1 MRKKTVSEIL
11 VEHFGFSKAEV
22 DKIKKEADQA
32 GILIHQYVVDKKLVD
47 KHKLLKVLGEEW
59 SVKVVDLDMIEI
71 DPDLAKILPPQT
83 CKRHKL
89 VPFSKEEE
97 MLFIAMADTRDLF
110 AIEDIEFRTGLK
122 VVPYLALPN
131 DIRDKIEQL
140 YAQEIELYSESG
152 EVSEESIQHLKVSRE
167 EITEDAQELTQELLA
182 SLDISDEVL
191 IEQQK
196 REEEVADIMQ
206 VSPDAPE
213 VEKLVNAIILEAVRL
228 KASDIHIEPFE
239 KKIVVRYRVDGL
251 LRKASFKIPMVYKNA
266 LISKIKIMCNM
277 NIVERRVPQ
286 DGRLRVRAKGLPLE
300 FRVNIVPT
308 IYGESVVMRMLE
320 RSASGLSLEQL
331 GFLPDTLEKF
341 LELLNRPYGLIL
353 VCGPTGSGKS
363 FTLTAALQKVRDP
376 TEKVITAENPV
387 EYELDGV
394 VQVPVNPDLKMGDKK
409 FDFAAALRAF
419 LRQDPDVIMVGEIRD
434 QETAQVAME
443 AALTGHLVLSTI
455 HTNDAPS
462 AVARLYEMGVPT
474 YLIANTLEGVLA
486 QRLVRTL
493 CSDCKQPDTSPSE
506 ELIKALN
513 EYKIDYSSATFMKP
527 LGCRKCGN
535 TGMQGRTAIF
545 ELLVMNDEIREICL
559 KDVSASKI
567 RDAAIKNG
575 MRTLLADGLIKVT
588 KGITTYTEILAV
600 CQR

>member
-1 MRKKTVSEIL
+1 MRKKTIQEIL
-11 VEHFGFSKAEV
+11 VEYFGLPKEEV
-22 DKIKKEADQA
+22 DKLKKEADRVGMLLQ
-32 GILIHQYVVDKKLVD
+32 QYVVECKLVD
-47 KHKLLKVLGEEW
+47 KHKLLTVLGEEW
-59 SVKVVDLDMIEI
+59 CVNVIDLQTIDI
-71 DPDLAKILPPQT
+71 DPDLSKVIPVEI
-83 CKRHKL
+83 CKRYKL
-89 VPFSKEEE
+89 VPFGKEEE
-97 MLFIAMADTRDLF
+97 VLYVAMTDTRDLF
-110 AIEDIEFRTGLK
+110 AIEDIEFRTGFK
-122 VVPYLALPN
+122 VIAYLALPN
-131 DIRDKIEQL
+131 DIKYKIEQL
-140 YAQEIELYSESG
+140 YTKETEIYNESSEI
-152 EVSEESIQHLKVSRE
+152 SEEISKQPQISHE
-167 EITEDAQELTQELLA
+167 IITEDAQELTQELLA
-182 SLDISDEVL
+182 SLDVSNEIL

-196 REEEVADIMQ
+196 KEEITDIMQ

-251 LRKASFKIPMVYKNA
+251 LRKAAFKIPMVFKNA

-286 DGRLRVRAKGLPLE
+286 DGRLQVKAKGIPLE

-308 IYGESVVMRMLE
+308 IYGESVVMRMLD
-320 RSASGLSLEQL
+320 RSASGLPLEQL
-331 GFLPDTLEKF
+331 GFLPDNLEKF
-341 LELLNRPYGLIL
+341 IELLNRPYGLIL

-363 FTLTAALQKVRDP
+363 FTLTAALQKIKSP

-394 VQVPVNPDLKMGDKK
+394 VQVPVNPDIKMGDKK
-409 FDFAAALRAF
+409 FDFATALRAF
-419 LRQDPDVIMVGEIRD
+419 LRQDPDIIMVGEIRD

-462 AVARLYEMGVPT
+462 AVARLYEMGAPT

-493 CSDCKQPDTSPSE
+493 CSECKQPDTNPSDD
-506 ELIKALN
+506 LIQMLE

-527 LGCRKCGN
+527 VGCRRCGN
-535 TGMQGRTAIF
+535 TGMKGRTAIH
-545 ELLVMNDEIREICL
+545 ELLVMNDDIREVCL
-559 KDVSASKI
+559 KDVSAKRI
-567 RDAAIKNG
+567 RDIAIKNG

-588 KGITTYTEILAV
+588 KGITTYAEILAV

>member
-1 MRKKTVSEIL
+1 MRKKTIQEIL
-11 VEHFGFSKAEV
+11 VEYFGLPKEEV
-22 DKIKKEADQA
+22 DKLKKEADRVGMLLQ
-32 GILIHQYVVDKKLVD
+32 QYVVECKLVD
-47 KHKLLKVLGEEW
+47 KHKLLTVLGEEW
-59 SVKVVDLDMIEI
+59 CVNVIDLQTIDI
-71 DPDLAKILPPQT
+71 DPDLSKVIPVEI
-83 CKRHKL
+83 CKRYKL
-89 VPFSKEEE
+89 VPFGKEEE
-97 MLFIAMADTRDLF
+97 VLYVAMTDTRDLF
-110 AIEDIEFRTGLK
+110 AIEDIEFRTGFK
-122 VVPYLALPN
+122 VIAYLALPN
-131 DIRDKIEQL
+131 DIKYKIEQL
-140 YAQEIELYSESG
+140 YTKETEIYNESSEI
-152 EVSEESIQHLKVSRE
+152 SEEISKQPQISHE
-167 EITEDAQELTQELLA
+167 IITEDAQELTQELLA
-182 SLDISDEVL
+182 SLDVSNEIL
-191 IEQQK
+191 IQQQK
-196 REEEVADIMQ
+196 KEEEITDIMQ

-213 VEKLVNAIILEAVRL
+213 IEKLVNAIILEAVRL

-251 LRKASFKIPMVYKNA
+251 LRKAAFKIPMVFKNA

-286 DGRLRVRAKGLPLE
+286 DGRLQVKAKGIPLE

-308 IYGESVVMRMLE
+308 IYGESVVMRMLD
-320 RSASGLSLEQL
+320 RSASGLPLEQL

-341 LELLNRPYGLIL
+341 IELLNRPYGLIL

-363 FTLTAALQKVRDP
+363 FTLTAALQKIKSP

-394 VQVPVNPDLKMGDKK
+394 VQVPVNPDIKMGDKK
-409 FDFAAALRAF
+409 FDFATALRAF
-419 LRQDPDVIMVGEIRD
+419 LRQDPDIIMVGEIRD

-462 AVARLYEMGVPT
+462 AVARLYEMGAPT

-493 CSDCKQPDTSPSE
+493 CSECKQPDTNPSDD
-506 ELIKALN
+506 LIQMLE

-527 LGCRKCGN
+527 VGCRRCGN
-535 TGMQGRTAIF
+535 TGMKGRTAIH
-545 ELLVMNDEIREICL
+545 ELLVMNDDIREVCL
-559 KDVSASKI
+559 KDVSAKRI
-567 RDAAIKNG
+567 RDIAIKNG

-588 KGITTYTEILAV
+588 KGITTYAEILAV

>member
-1 MRKKTVSEIL
+1 MRKKSIQEIL
-11 VEHFGFSKAEV
+11 KEHFGLSEQEV
-22 DKIKKEADQA
+22 QYLTKEAEKNGVMLQ
-32 GILIHQYVVDKKLVD
+32 QYVVNLKKVE
-47 KHKLLKVLGEEW
+47 KHKILKALSNEW
-59 SVKVVDLDMIEI
+59 GIKVVDLQNLEI
-71 DPDLAKILPPQT
+71 DKDIAKIIPIET
-83 CKRHKL
+83 CKRNKL

-97 MLFIAMADTRDLF
+97 LLFVAMADPRNLF

-122 VVPYLALPN
+122 VVPYLALYD
-131 DIRDKIEQL
+131 DIKDKIE
-140 YAQEIELYSESG
+140 ELYGKEEYK
-152 EVSEESIQHLKVSRE
+152 EVPEEQQIPVVSKE
-167 EITEDAQELTQELLA
+167 EIIEDAQELTQELLA
-182 SLDISDEVL
+182 SLDVSGEIS

-196 REEEVADIMQ
+196 QQEVSDIMQ
-206 VSPDAPE
+206 VDASAPE
-213 VEKLVNAIILEAVRL
+213 VEKLVNALILEAVRL

-239 KKIVVRYRVDGL
+239 KKVIVRYRVDGM
-251 LRKASFKIPMVYKNA
+251 LRKASFKIPMAFKNA

-277 NIVERRVPQ
+277 NIVERRIPQ
-286 DGRLRVRAKGLPLE
+286 DGRLQVKAKGVPLE

-308 IYGESVVMRMLE
+308 IYGESVVMRMLD
-320 RSASGLSLEQL
+320 RSGAAMPLESL

-341 LELLNRPYGLIL
+341 IELLNRPYGLIL

-363 FTLTAALQKVRDP
+363 FTLTAALQKVQDP
-376 TEKVITAENPV
+376 AEKILTAENPV

-409 FDFAAALRAF
+409 FDFATALRAF
-419 LRQDPDVIMVGEIRD
+419 LRQDPDIIMVGEIRD

-462 AVARLYEMGVPT
+462 AVARLYEMGTPT

-486 QRLVRTL
+486 QRLIRTL
-493 CSDCKQPDTSPSE
+493 CNECKQLDKNPSQ
-506 ELIKALN
+506 ELLKILD

-527 LGCRKCGN
+527 VGCRKCGN
-535 TGMQGRTAIF
+535 TGMKGRTAIH
-545 ELLVMNDEIREICL
+545 ELLVMNEELRELCLKEVSANRIRE
-559 KDVSASKI
+559 
-567 RDAAIKNG
+567 AAIKNG

-588 KGITTYTEILAV
+588 KGITTYAEILAV

>member
-1 MRKKTVSEIL
+1 MRKKTIQEIL
-11 VEHFGFSKAEV
+11 VEHFGLSKIEV
-22 DKIKKEADQA
+22 EKLKKEAEQA
-32 GILIHQYVVDKKLVD
+32 GILLQQYVVDKKLVD
-47 KHKLLKVLGEEW
+47 KHRLLKILSEEW
-59 SVKVVDLDMIEI
+59 NTKVVDLEMIEI
-71 DPDLAKILPPQT
+71 DPDLAKIVPVET
-83 CKRHKL
+83 CKRYKL

-97 MLFIAMADTRDLF
+97 MLFVAMADTRDLF

-122 VVPYLALPN
+122 VVPYLALPS
-131 DIRDKIEQL
+131 DIREKIEQL
-140 YAQEIELYSESG
+140 YVQESEFYTESYELSEPTQ
-152 EVSEESIQHLKVSRE
+152 VSHEI
-167 EITEDAQELTQELLA
+167 ITEDAQELTQELLA

-196 REEEVADIMQ
+196 EEVTDIMQ

-251 LRKASFKIPMVYKNA
+251 LRKATFKIPMIYKNA

-286 DGRLRVRAKGLPLE
+286 DGRLQVKARGIPLE

-308 IYGESVVMRMLE
+308 IYGESVVMRMLD
-320 RSASGLSLEQL
+320 RTASGISLDQL

-341 LELLNRPYGLIL
+341 VELLNRPYGLIL

-363 FTLTAALQKVRDP
+363 FTLTAALQKVKDP

-394 VQVPVNPDLKMGDKK
+394 VQVPVNPDIKMGDKK
-409 FDFAAALRAF
+409 FDFATALRAF
-419 LRQDPDVIMVGEIRD
+419 LRQDPDIIMVGEIRD

-462 AVARLYEMGVPT
+462 AVARLYEMGVPA
-474 YLIANTLEGVLA
+474 YLIANTLEGALA

-493 CSDCKQPDTSPSE
+493 CSECKQLDPSPSKD
-506 ELIKALN
+506 LIQLL
-513 EYKIDYSSATFMKP
+513 EDHKIDYSSATFMKP
-527 LGCRKCGN
+527 VGCKKCNN
-535 TGMQGRTAIF
+535 TGMKGRTAIH
-545 ELLVMNDEIREICL
+545 ELLVVNDEIREICL
-559 KDVSASKI
+559 KDVSAKKI
-567 RDAAIKNG
+567 RETAIKNG
-575 MRTLLADGLIKVT
+575 MRTLLEDGLIKVT
-588 KGITTYTEILAV
+588 MGITTYTEILAV

>member
-1 MRKKTVSEIL
+1 MRKKTIQEIL
-11 VEHFGFSKAEV
+11 VEYFGLPKEEV
-22 DKIKKEADQA
+22 DKLKKEADRVGMLLQ
-32 GILIHQYVVDKKLVD
+32 QYVVECKLVD
-47 KHKLLKVLGEEW
+47 KHKLLTVLGEEW
-59 SVKVVDLDMIEI
+59 CVNVIDLQTIDI
-71 DPDLAKILPPQT
+71 DPDLSKVIPVEI
-83 CKRHKL
+83 CKRYKL
-89 VPFSKEEE
+89 VPFGKEEE
-97 MLFIAMADTRDLF
+97 VLYVAMTDTRDLF
-110 AIEDIEFRTGLK
+110 AIEDIEFRTGFK
-122 VVPYLALPN
+122 VIAYLALPN
-131 DIRDKIEQL
+131 DIKDKIEQL
-140 YAQEIELYSESG
+140 YTKETEIYNESSEI
-152 EVSEESIQHLKVSRE
+152 SEEISKQPQISNE
-167 EITEDAQELTQELLA
+167 IITEDAQELTQELLA
-182 SLDISDEVL
+182 SLDVSNEIL
-191 IEQQK
+191 IQQQK
-196 REEEVADIMQ
+196 KEEITDIMQ

-251 LRKASFKIPMVYKNA
+251 LRKAAFKIPMVFKNA

-286 DGRLRVRAKGLPLE
+286 DGRLQVKAKGIPLE

-308 IYGESVVMRMLE
+308 IYGESVVMRMLD
-320 RSASGLSLEQL
+320 RSASGLPLEQL

-341 LELLNRPYGLIL
+341 IELLNRPYGLIL

-363 FTLTAALQKVRDP
+363 FTLTAALQKIKSP

-394 VQVPVNPDLKMGDKK
+394 VQVPVNPDIKMGDKK
-409 FDFAAALRAF
+409 FDFATALRAF
-419 LRQDPDVIMVGEIRD
+419 LRQDPDIIMVGEIRD

-462 AVARLYEMGVPT
+462 AVARLYEMGAPT

-493 CSDCKQPDTSPSE
+493 CSECKQPDTNPSDD
-506 ELIKALN
+506 LIQMLE

-527 LGCRKCGN
+527 VGCRRCGN
-535 TGMQGRTAIF
+535 TGMKGRTAIH

-559 KDVSASKI
+559 KDVSAKRI
-567 RDAAIKNG
+567 RDIAIKNG

-588 KGITTYTEILAV
+588 KGITTYAEILAV

>member
-1 MRKKTVSEIL
+1 MRKKTIQEIL
-11 VEHFGFSKAEV
+11 VEHFGMSKIEV
-22 DKIKKEADQA
+22 EKLKKEAEQA
-32 GILIHQYVVDKKLVD
+32 GILLQQYVVDKKLVD

-59 SVKVVDLDMIEI
+59 GIKVVDLEMIEI
-71 DPDLAKILPPQT
+71 DPDLAKIVSVET

-97 MLFIAMADTRDLF
+97 LLFVAMADTRDLF

-122 VVPYLALPN
+122 VVSYLALPN
-131 DIRDKIEQL
+131 DVRDKIEQL
-140 YAQEIELYSESG
+140 YAQEAGGYEEG
-152 EVSEESIQHLKVSRE
+152 VEVSEETTQPQVSRE
-167 EITEDAQELTQELLA
+167 AITEDAQELTQELLA
-182 SLDISDEVL
+182 SLDVSDEVL

-196 REEEVADIMQ
+196 REEEVTDIMQ

-228 KASDIHIEPFE
+228 KASDVHIEPFE

-286 DGRLRVRAKGLPLE
+286 DGRLQVRAKGLPLE

-308 IYGESVVMRMLE
+308 IYGESVVMRMLD

-376 TEKVITAENPV
+376 TEKVLTAENPV

-419 LRQDPDVIMVGEIRD
+419 LRQDPDIIMVGEIRD

-462 AVARLYEMGVPT
+462 AVARLYEMGAPT

-486 QRLVRTL
+486 QRLIRTL
-493 CSDCKQPDTSPSE
+493 CSECKQPDTSPSE
-506 ELIKALN
+506 ELIKVLD

-527 LGCRKCGN
+527 VGCRKCGN
-535 TGMQGRTAIF
+535 TGMKGRTAIH

-559 KDVSASKI
+559 KDVSAGKI
-567 RDAAIKNG
+567 RDAAIRNG